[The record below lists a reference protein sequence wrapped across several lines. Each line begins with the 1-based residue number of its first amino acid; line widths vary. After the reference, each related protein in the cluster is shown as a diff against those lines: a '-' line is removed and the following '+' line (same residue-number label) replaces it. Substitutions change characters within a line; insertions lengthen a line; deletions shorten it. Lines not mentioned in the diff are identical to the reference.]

1 MRKGCVILKKNKK
14 LKKKICLISSS
25 GGHFE
30 QLLCL
35 RPLSEKNDVFIVTE
49 KTKYNKKDKKIN
61 HFVMQVNRKEP
72 LFILK
77 MFCIFIKSL
86 IIFLIE
92 RPDVII
98 STGVLAA
105 IPMLFIGHFFKRK
118 VIYIES
124 FAKITSPTMTG
135 KLVYKKHI
143 ADRFYVQWESM
154 KEFYPDA
161 IYLGGI
167 Y

>member
-1 MRKGCVILKKNKK
+1 M
-14 LKKKICLISSS
+14 KKICLISSS

-30 QLLCL
+30 QLLML
-35 RPLSEKNDVFIVTE
+35 RKLEKNHKVFIVTE

-61 HFVMQVNRKEP
+61 HYVMQVNRKEP
-72 LFILK
+72 LFIIK
-77 MFCIFIKSL
+77 MILIMFKSLYIFIK
-86 IIFLIE
+86 E

-105 IPMLFIGHFFKRK
+105 IPMIFIGHIFKKK

-124 FAKITSPTMTG
+124 FAKINSPTMTG
-135 KLVYKKHI
+135 KLIYKKHI
-143 ADRFYVQWESM
+143 ADRFYIQWEAM

>member
-14 LKKKICLISSS
+14 RKKKICLISSS

-35 RPLSEKNDVFIVTE
+35 RPLNEKNDVFIVTE
-49 KTKYNKKDKKIN
+49 KTKYNKNDKKIN
-61 HFVMQVNRKEP
+61 HFVLQVNRKEP

-105 IPMLFIGHFFKRK
+105 IPMLFIGHLFKRK

>member
-1 MRKGCVILKKNKK
+1 M
-14 LKKKICLISSS
+14 KKICLISSS

-30 QLLCL
+30 QLLML
-35 RPLSEKNDVFIVTE
+35 RKLEKNNKIFIVTE

-61 HFVMQVNRKEP
+61 HFVMQVNRKEIT
-72 LFILK
+72 FIPR
-77 MFCIFIKSL
+77 MICIFFKSL
-86 IIFLIE
+86 YIFLKE
-92 RPDVII
+92 KPDVII

-105 IPMLFIGHFFKRK
+105 IPMLFIGHLFKKK
-118 VIYIES
+118 VIYLES
-124 FAKITSPTMTG
+124 FAKINSPTMTG
-135 KLVYKKHI
+135 NLVYKKKW
-143 ADRFYVQWESM
+143 ADQFYVQWETM

>member
-1 MRKGCVILKKNKK
+1 MKR
-14 LKKKICLISSS
+14 KKICLISSS

-30 QLLCL
+30 QLLML
-35 RPLSEKNDVFIVTE
+35 RKLEENHDIFITTE
-49 KTKYNKKDKKIN
+49 KTKYNKNDKKIKY
-61 HFVMQVNRKEP
+61 FVMQVNRKEL

-77 MFCIFIKSL
+77 IGLIFIKSL
-86 IIFLIE
+86 FIFMIE
-92 RPDVII
+92 KPDVII

-105 IPMLFIGHFFKRK
+105 MPMLFIGRFFKKK

-124 FAKITSPTMTG
+124 FAKINSRTMTG
-135 KLVYKKHI
+135 NLIYKKHI

-161 IYLGGI
+161 IYKGGI

>member
-1 MRKGCVILKKNKK
+1 MKEKKN
-14 LKKKICLISSS
+14 KICLISSS

-49 KTKYNKKDKKIN
+49 KTKYNKKDKKID
-61 HFVMQVNRKEP
+61 HYVMQVNRKEP
-72 LFILK
+72 LFLIK
-77 MFCIFIKSL
+77 MLGIFIKSL
-86 IIFLIE
+86 VIFFIE
-92 RPDVII
+92 KPDVVI
-98 STGVLAA
+98 STGVLSS
-105 IPMLFIGHFFKRK
+105 IPMLMIGHFFKKK

-135 KLVYKKHI
+135 KLIYKKHI

-154 KEFYPDA
+154 KEFYPNA